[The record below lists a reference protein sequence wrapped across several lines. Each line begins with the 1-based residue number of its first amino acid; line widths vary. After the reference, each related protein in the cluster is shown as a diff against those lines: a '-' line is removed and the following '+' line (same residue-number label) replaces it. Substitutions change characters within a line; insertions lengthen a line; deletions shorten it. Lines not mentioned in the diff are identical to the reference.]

1 MMGLDPGPLVRA
13 LENPLVVLGIRWW
26 CKWCK
31 LWNFCSNWNWVNLW
45 HCSVGPACTKRS
57 RVQRWLTRRIILALK
72 ILIFSPSFKISFR
85 AIILLWPRPDHSI
98 RCNFTNKITRRDT
111 VGFIDKASDSGS
123 RDAEGPKFIRCMDG
137 HEPHFHEV
145 WTFGE
150 DGVTSGVHP
159 TTQVD
164 VGAGFFGELVTDFLT
179 ESWRRVP
186 MFFRNSINIIV
197 EWLGIPEFLRT
208 DGPAWTANLLDPHP
222 SWGDKGSRTNP
233 NLGNQFGGASI
244 GVSIWWN
251 RPVRV
256 LPVYH
261 RRIS

>member
-98 RCNFTNKITRRDT
+98 RCNFTNKVARWEP
-111 VGFIDKASDSGS
+111 VGSIGGTSDYGSG
-123 RDAEGPKFIRCMDG
+123 DEDEPEFIRWVDG
-137 HEPHFHEV
+137 WDPHINLD
-145 WTFGE
+145 WNFGD
-150 DGVTSGVHP
+150 DGFTREVHP
-159 TTQVD
+159 EARVD
-164 VGAGFFGELVTDFLT
+164 VGTGFFG
-179 ESWRRVP
+179 
-186 MFFRNSINIIV
+186 
-197 EWLGIPEFLRT
+197 
-208 DGPAWTANLLDPHP
+208 
-222 SWGDKGSRTNP
+222 
-233 NLGNQFGGASI
+233 
-244 GVSIWWN
+244 
-251 RPVRV
+251 
-256 LPVYH
+256 
-261 RRIS
+261 